1 MNPKIVDLD
10 RIILA
15 GVSFYGD
22 PFETSNVWTAENQI
36 GRLWQ
41 RLMTYLE
48 KRQPE
53 LGSLNNNN
61 VGFEV
66 HIRGEETEETGFYE
80 VFVGMEIQEAGQT
93 PIDLLVKVLPK
104 STYAVFTM
112 RGGQITSDWED
123 EIGRWLKQNEYRVA
137 FPYMFQYYDARFKG
151 MERIEE
157 SEIDFY
163 IPIEKE
169 A

>member
-1 MNPKIVDLD
+1 
-10 RIILA
+10 
-15 GVSFYGD
+15 
-22 PFETSNVWTAENQI
+22 
-36 GRLWQ
+36 
-41 RLMTYLE
+41 
-48 KRQPE
+48 
-53 LGSLNNNN
+53 
-61 VGFEV
+61 
-66 HIRGEETEETGFYE
+66 
-80 VFVGMEIQEAGQT
+80 MEIQEAGQT

-123 EIGRWLKQNEYRVA
+123 EIGQWLKQNEYRVA

-151 MERIEE
+151 MDRIEE
-157 SEIDFY
+157 LEIDFY

>member
-1 MNPKIVDLD
+1 MKPKIVDLD

-41 RLMTYLE
+41 RFMTCLE
-48 KRQPE
+48 KRRPDM
-53 LGSLNNNN
+53 GSGIKKD
-61 VGFEV
+61 VGYEV

-80 VFVGMEIQEAGQT
+80 VFVGVEVLEAEKI
-93 PIDLLVKVLPK
+93 PVDLLVKVLPK

-112 RGGQITSDWED
+112 RGVQIMNDWDDGIGQ
-123 EIGRWLKQNEYRVA
+123 WLKQRGFKVA
-137 FPYMFQYYDARFKG
+137 APFMFQLYDERFKG
-151 MERIEE
+151 MDLIEE
-157 SEIDFY
+157 SEVDFY